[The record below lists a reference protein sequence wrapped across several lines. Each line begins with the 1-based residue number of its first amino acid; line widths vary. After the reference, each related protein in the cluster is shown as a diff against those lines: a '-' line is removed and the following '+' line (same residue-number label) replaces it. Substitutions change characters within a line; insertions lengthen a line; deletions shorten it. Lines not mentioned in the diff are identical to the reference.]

1 MGELQALL
9 SQKDSLAE
17 QLRCIAET
25 CEGLDNESNAA
36 QVAMLNEEQLK
47 LTATKNELQGKVAG
61 LEKQLLDLSRKI
73 NELSGSGVDRILNA
87 IKNQRWFFFKNKPKV
102 LMDRDTALLW
112 ANLDYFPYRKNN
124 NSDPYSDRY
133 SLNEVQGLIN
143 TTDLNDIDG
152 YTDWKIPTAFEFW
165 KLVEERNSPYSK
177 NDNWYVKGL
186 YKWCIN
192 YNGDYRC
199 KNLNGEGATNSLE
212 NNNVFVIPCSHAV
225 APNDYEK
232 NIAPINT
239 IYSEKEKL
247 LMTLNVF
254 VTNGLEPIFNDAAIT
269 ELFRQIYIVKPEVQR
284 QLTEIQQQIERLNEV
299 ELISPKLDWLA
310 LKTKFDMR
318 ANASPV
324 RYAESLKNLTEHLL
338 EKFDDYTAEKSAA
351 LDELAKLSPPNELV
365 PNVKSVRT
373 DLVSFHDDALDLTAT
388 LLKTSG
394 LMRLTE
400 LLAETRPP
408 FETVTEILTEKVRQ
422 VLLKVEFFELQPQFV
437 RSACAALNQK
447 FEFRSEY
454 LRQFHII
461 DRAAQKVLANLIRYV
476 KAGHLQKKVNETL
489 TAAEIALNHL
499 QSYREEVAGLYK
511 KSPNDNP
518 PKEEIALCIESLQK
532 NFAEVISLLDE
543 EKERH
548 CLKNLH
554 RPISEE
560 LALMK

>member
-9 SQKDSLAE
+9 SQKETLAE
-17 QLRCIAET
+17 QLRRIAET
-25 CEGLDNESNAA
+25 CEGLENESNAA

-112 ANLDYFPYRKNN
+112 ASLQYFPYGKNN
-124 NSDPYSDRY
+124 NGAEY
-133 SLNEVQGLIN
+133 NNTGEIQEIIN
-143 TTDLNDIDG
+143 SSNSNSIDSYND
-152 YTDWKIPTAFEFW
+152 WRIPTKFELW
-165 KLVEERNSPYSK
+165 KMIEDKTFPFKSG
-177 NDNWYVKGL
+177 DNWRIKTNRYWFVEYNNEFRWADLDVSGL
-186 YKWCIN
+186 KI
-192 YNGDYRC
+192 GDGGSTTSY
-199 KNLNGEGATNSLE
+199 LIL
-212 NNNVFVIPCSHAV
+212 CSSAV
-225 APNDYEK
+225 VPKDYEE
-232 NIAPINT
+232 NISPANKV
-239 IYSEKEKL
+239 YSEKEKL

-310 LKTKFDMR
+310 LKTKFDMG

-365 PNVKSVRT
+365 PNVKSVRA

-400 LLAETRPP
+400 LVAETRPP
-408 FETVTEILTEKVRQ
+408 FETVTELLTEKVRQ
-422 VLLKVEFFELQPQFV
+422 VLLKVEFFELQPEFV
-437 RSACAALNQK
+437 RAACAALNQK

-461 DRAAQKVLANLIRYV
+461 DSAAQKVLANLIQYV
-476 KAGHLQKKVNETL
+476 KAGHLQKKVNENL
-489 TAAEIALNHL
+489 TTAEIALNHL
-499 QSYREEVAGLYK
+499 QSYREEVAALYK
-511 KSPNDNP
+511 ESPNDNP

-532 NFAEVISLLDE
+532 NFAEVVSLLDE
-543 EKERH
+543 EKERRR
-548 CLKNLH
+548 LKNLH

>member
-9 SQKDSLAE
+9 SQRETLAE
-17 QLRCIAET
+17 QLRRIAET
-25 CEGLDNESNAA
+25 CEGLENESNAA
-36 QVAMLNEEQLK
+36 QVALLNEEQLK

-102 LMDRDTALLW
+102 LMDRDTAILW
-112 ANLDYFPYRKNN
+112 ANLQYLSERPHTNN
-124 NSDPYSDRY
+124 YVNVVNN
-133 SLNEVQGLIN
+133 LTL
-143 TTDLNDIDG
+143 DG
-152 YTDWKIPTAFEFW
+152 YKGWSIP
-165 KLVEERNSPYSK
+165 SK
-177 NDNWYVKGL
+177 SRLNALASFANQLHLPNEKYWSENRHY
-186 YKWCIN
+186 
-192 YNGDYRC
+192 DY
-199 KNLNGEGATNSLE
+199 LNGSFSDTSGSGTYRLLPLNSVLR
-212 NNNVFVIPCSHAV
+212 PK
-225 APNDYEK
+225 DYEQ
-232 NIAPINT
+232 NISPINT

-310 LKTKFDMR
+310 LKTKFDMG

-351 LDELAKLSPPNELV
+351 LDELIKLSPPNELV
-365 PNVKSVRT
+365 PNVKSVRA

-408 FETVTEILTEKVRQ
+408 FETVTELLTEKVRQ
-422 VLLKVEFFELQPQFV
+422 VLLKVEFFELQPEFV

-461 DRAAQKVLANLIRYV
+461 DHAAQKVLANLIRYV

-499 QSYREEVAGLYK
+499 QSYREEVAALYK

-532 NFAEVISLLDE
+532 NFAEVASLLDE

-548 CLKNLH
+548 RVGNLH

>member
-9 SQKDSLAE
+9 SQKESLAE
-17 QLRCIAET
+17 QLRRIAET
-25 CEGLDNESNAA
+25 CEGLENESNAA

-112 ANLDYFPYRKNN
+112 ANLDYFKWRKNDN
-124 NSDPYSDRY
+124 NEWY
-133 SLNEVQGLIN
+133 SLGEIQGLIN
-143 TTDLNDIDG
+143 TTNSNGIND
-152 YTDWKIPTAFEFW
+152 YNNWRIPDPFEFW
-165 KLVEERNSPYSK
+165 KLVEDKTIPYSTGNNWRIK
-177 NDNWYVKGL
+177 NRDVWA
-186 YKWCIN
+186 WCID
-192 YNGDYRC
+192 YNDGYHC
-199 KNLNGEGATNSLE
+199 KNLDNEGATSNIYDRT
-212 NNNVFVIPCSHAV
+212 VCVIPCSSAV
-225 APNDYEK
+225 APKDYEQ
-232 NIAPINT
+232 NISPANKV
-239 IYSEKEKL
+239 YSEKEKL

-254 VTNGLEPIFNDAAIT
+254 VTNGLEPIFNDSTIT

-310 LKTKFDMR
+310 LKTKFDMG

-351 LDELAKLSPPNELV
+351 LDELAELSPPNELV
-365 PNVKSVRT
+365 PNVKSVRA

-408 FETVTEILTEKVRQ
+408 FETVTELLTEKVRQ
-422 VLLKVEFFELQPQFV
+422 VLLKVEFFELQPEFV

-461 DRAAQKVLANLIRYV
+461 DHAAQKVLANLIRYV

-532 NFAEVISLLDE
+532 NFAEVVSLLDE

>member
-73 NELSGSGVDRILNA
+73 NELSGSGVDKILNA

-112 ANLDYFPYRKNN
+112 ANLDYFPWRKNN
-124 NSDPYSDRY
+124 NSEYYS
-133 SLNEVQGLIN
+133 SSEISGLMSSTRSSGIN
-143 TTDLNDIDG
+143 G
-152 YTDWKIPTAFEFW
+152 YKDWRVPSPFELWKI
-165 KLVEERNSPYSK
+165 VEDKTFSFKSG
-177 NDNWYVKGL
+177 DNWRILGRWR
-186 YKWCIN
+186 WCVY
-192 YNGDYRC
+192 YNGTCQKKD
-199 KNLNGEGATNSLE
+199 LDGGGATE
-212 NNNVFVIPCSHAV
+212 YIADGTCGIIPCSSAV
-225 APNDYEK
+225 VPKDYEE
-232 NIAPINT
+232 NISPANKV
-239 IYSEKEKL
+239 YSEKEKL

-254 VTNGLEPIFNDAAIT
+254 VTNGLEPIFNDATIT

-408 FETVTEILTEKVRQ
+408 FETVTELLTEKVRQ

-532 NFAEVISLLDE
+532 NFAEVVSLLDE

>member
-9 SQKDSLAE
+9 SQKETLAE
-17 QLRCIAET
+17 QLRRIAET
-25 CEGLDNESNAA
+25 CEGLENESNAA
-36 QVAMLNEEQLK
+36 QVALLNEEQLK

-112 ANLDYFPYRKNN
+112 ASLQYFPYRKNN
-124 NSDPYSDRY
+124 NQNTYSA
-133 SLNEVQGLIN
+133 SEVPNFIN
-143 TTDLNDIDG
+143 STNSNGIDG
-152 YTDWKIPTAFEFW
+152 YNDWRIPTPFELW
-165 KLVEERNSPYSK
+165 KMIEDRTFPFKEGG
-177 NDNWYVKGL
+177 NWQIKGL
-186 YKWCIN
+186 YPWCVF
-192 YNGDYRC
+192 YNGNIKFKD
-199 KNLNGEGATNSLE
+199 LDDSGALTDLGYNDGGI
-212 NNNVFVIPCSHAV
+212 IPCSHAV
-225 APNDYEK
+225 VPKDYEE
-232 NIAPINT
+232 NISPANKV
-239 IYSEKEKL
+239 YSEKEKL

-284 QLTEIQQQIERLNEV
+284 QLAEIQQQIERLNEV

-310 LKTKFDMR
+310 LKTKFDLG

-351 LDELAKLSPPNELV
+351 LDELIKLSPPNELV
-365 PNVKSVRT
+365 PNVKSVRA
-373 DLVSFHDDALDLTAT
+373 DLVRFHDDALDLTAT

-400 LLAETRPP
+400 LVAETRPP
-408 FETVTEILTEKVRQ
+408 FETVTELLTEKVRQ
-422 VLLKVEFFELQPQFV
+422 VLLKVEFFELQPEFV

-511 KSPNDNP
+511 KSPNVNP

-532 NFAEVISLLDE
+532 NFAEVVSLLDE

-548 CLKNLH
+548 RLKNLH

>member
-9 SQKDSLAE
+9 SQKESLTE
-17 QLRCIAET
+17 QLRRIAET
-25 CEGLDNESNAA
+25 CEGLENESNAA
-36 QVAMLNEEQLK
+36 QVALLNEEQLK

-112 ANLDYFPYRKNN
+112 ANLDYFPWNMNN
-124 NSDPYSDRY
+124 GNEYNSEMFQALMDSTN
-133 SLNEVQGLIN
+133 SSG
-143 TTDLNDIDG
+143 IDG
-152 YTDWKIPTAFEFW
+152 YKSWKIPTTFEFW
-165 KLVEERNSPYSK
+165 KMIEDKTFPFKDGAAWRIK
-177 NDNWYVKGL
+177 NCRDWAVN
-186 YKWCIN
+186 N
-192 YNGDYRC
+192 NGTYGY
-199 KNLNGEGATNSLE
+199 KNLEGSGANSNITNGSSSMVL
-212 NNNVFVIPCSHAV
+212 PCSNAIKSK
-225 APNDYEK
+225 DYEQ
-232 NIAPINT
+232 NISPANKV
-239 IYSEKEKL
+239 YSEKEKL

-310 LKTKFDMR
+310 LKTKFDLG

-338 EKFDDYTAEKSAA
+338 EKFDDYTVEKSSA

-365 PNVKSVRT
+365 PDIKKVRA
-373 DLVSFHDDALDLTAT
+373 DLESFHDDALTLTAT

-400 LLAETRPP
+400 AVAETRPP

-422 VLLKVEFFELQPQFV
+422 VLLKVEFFELQPEFV

-461 DRAAQKVLANLIRYV
+461 DHAAQKVLGNLIRYV
-476 KAGHLQKKVNETL
+476 KAGHLQKKVNESI

-499 QSYREEVAGLYK
+499 QSYREEVAALYK

-532 NFAEVISLLDE
+532 NFAEVVSLLDE
-543 EKERH
+543 AKERH
-548 CLKNLH
+548 RLGNLH
-554 RPISEE
+554 RPIVEE

>member
-1 MGELQALL
+1 M
-9 SQKDSLAE
+9 
-17 QLRCIAET
+17 
-25 CEGLDNESNAA
+25 
-36 QVAMLNEEQLK
+36 
-47 LTATKNELQGKVAG
+47 
-61 LEKQLLDLSRKI
+61 
-73 NELSGSGVDRILNA
+73 
-87 IKNQRWFFFKNKPKV
+87 PK
-102 LMDRDTALLW
+102 
-112 ANLDYFPYRKNN
+112 
-124 NSDPYSDRY
+124 
-133 SLNEVQGLIN
+133 
-143 TTDLNDIDG
+143 
-152 YTDWKIPTAFEFW
+152 
-165 KLVEERNSPYSK
+165 
-177 NDNWYVKGL
+177 
-186 YKWCIN
+186 
-192 YNGDYRC
+192 
-199 KNLNGEGATNSLE
+199 
-212 NNNVFVIPCSHAV
+212 
-225 APNDYEK
+225 DYEQ
-232 NIAPINT
+232 NISSANKV
-239 IYSEKEKL
+239 YSEKEKL

-310 LKTKFDMR
+310 LKTKFDMG

-365 PNVKSVRT
+365 PNVKSVRA

-408 FETVTEILTEKVRQ
+408 FETVTETLTEKVRQ
-422 VLLKVEFFELQPQFV
+422 VLLKVEFFELQPEFV
-437 RSACAALNQK
+437 RAACAALNQK

-461 DRAAQKVLANLIRYV
+461 DHAAQKVLANLIRYV

-532 NFAEVISLLDE
+532 NFAEVISLLDD

-548 CLKNLH
+548 RLKNLH